1 MTEYVTLA
9 VCKELIE
16 LQDKSFRHLVHV
28 LTDELRRDM
37 RSISSDLHELKASL
51 QYSQKDIV
59 NLENRLKSV
68 ETKCKDMDSLVVNH
82 DEDIESLSEKQ
93 EHLENY
99 NRRNNVKIVGI
110 KEEKGETWEQSENLV
125 VTKIRELLHID
136 EDLKVE
142 RAHRVGRPRYAKRS
156 HDGSKVKDEPQ
167 PRPIVARFESWKQKE
182 KVIKA
187 ARAIKPTNIMFL
199 DDYSQRT
206 LERRRMQI
214 PKLIDA
220 RKRGKLAFFAMDRLI
235 IKDKPP
241 GRDAVNESK

>member
-16 LQDKSFRHLVHV
+16 LQNKSFRHLVQV
-28 LTDELRRDM
+28 LTDELRRDI
-37 RSISSDLHELKASL
+37 RSISSDLHELKTSL

-82 DEDIESLSEKQ
+82 DQDIESLAEKQ

-99 NRRNNVKIVGI
+99 NRRNNVKILGV
-110 KEEKGETWEQSENLV
+110 KEEKDETWEQSENLV

-136 EDLKVE
+136 GDLKVE
-142 RAHRVGRPRYAKRS
+142 RAHRVGRPRYAKKS
-156 HDGSKVKDEPQ
+156 HDGSKVKVEPQ

-199 DDYSQRT
+199 EDCSQRT
-206 LERRRMQI
+206 LERRRMHI

-220 RKRGKLAFFAMDRLI
+220 RN
-235 IKDKPP
+235 
-241 GRDAVNESK
+241 VES